1 MFKDHILNLATAN
14 FKVLCAI
21 CVILVFFSIDS
32 FLFAQELQLFEET
45 EIVQRE
51 IKNSTAG
58 ETRRDSDGNLITGP
72 EFTLVGTSRIGN
84 NRMVVVEDSLGETIS
99 LSLTEGSTKIV
110 PGYPNYRV
118 LEVGS
123 GQASIEYPA
132 NTACIEFLEQGVAC
146 ESQRVAI
153 LSLKNASPLESLNR
167 EGSGNNSGLV
177 SVSEEGDIS
186 VNPFEAILS
195 RAANPDIEIET
206 DNSFTPRRISP
217 EEVPPGMR
225 IVSTPFGDRLV
236 EIDQ

>member
-1 MFKDHILNLATAN
+1 MGLLRIFLI
-14 FKVLCAI
+14 
-21 CVILVFFSIDS
+21 S
-32 FLFAQELQLFEET
+32 FLMGSNLFAQPLQLFEET
-45 EIVQRE
+45 ENMQRE
-51 IKNSTAG
+51 IENPIAA

-72 EFTLVGTSRIGN
+72 EFTLVGTSRIGS
-84 NRMVVVEDSLGETIS
+84 NRVVVVEDSLGEIIS
-99 LSLTEGSTKIV
+99 LSLTEESTEIV

-118 LEVGS
+118 LEISS
-123 GQASIEYPA
+123 GQVSIEYPA
-132 NTACIEFLEQGVAC
+132 NAACIEFLEQGVAC

-153 LSLKNASPLESLNR
+153 LSLKNASPLEPVNR
-167 EGSGNNSGLV
+167 GGKGNDSGLV
-177 SVSEEGDIS
+177 EVSEDGDIS

-195 RAANPDIEIET
+195 RAANPDTEIEP